1 MTDPTE
7 RKDPPE
13 NAEEWAYLWRGAER
27 ANDGWVI
34 IGPIVAVVRNWKA
47 WAIGLAFFLWINRPD
62 VLEALRAITGA
73 KP

>member
-7 RKDPPE
+7 RKTPPE
-13 NAEEWAYLWRGAER
+13 SSDEWAFLWRGAER
-27 ANDGWVI
+27 ANEAWIVT
-34 IGPIVAVVRNWKA
+34 GPVVAVIRNWKA

-62 VLEALRAITGA
+62 ILAALTTIMGG